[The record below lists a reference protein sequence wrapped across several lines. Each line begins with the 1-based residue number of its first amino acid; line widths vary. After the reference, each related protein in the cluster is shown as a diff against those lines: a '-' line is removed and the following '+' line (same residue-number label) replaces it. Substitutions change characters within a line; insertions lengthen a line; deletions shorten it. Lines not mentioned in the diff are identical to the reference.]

1 MRTNEVLPGIWH
13 IEESYR
19 DHCTLVCG
27 TDRAILWDTGQGRGD
42 LSAFAASQTTRPLTV
57 CLSHGHDDHTGGR
70 AAFERVLID
79 PADRWMLAAQDAR
92 TGGAARQEIG
102 ELLPGQRFDL
112 GCRHATVVDLAGHT
126 RGSVGLLLEEDRL
139 LLAGDALGPTLLML
153 GAECAPLDVLRRT
166 LERTLALPFDR
177 FLASHSPRPLPKEL
191 AAVHLRHLDHLHTE
205 PPSHPGPYGPDLRRS
220 EHKEH
225 GLRSVLYLHR
235 SLLP

>member
-1 MRTNEVLPGIWH
+1 MRAVEVLPGVWH

-27 TDRAILWDTGQGRGD
+27 ADRAVLWDTGQGAGD
-42 LSAFAASQTTRPLTV
+42 LRGFVAERTAAPLTV

-70 AAFERVLID
+70 AAFARPLIH

-92 TGGAARQEIG
+92 RGGAAQEVDD
-102 ELLPGQRFDL
+102 LLPGQRWDL
-112 GCRHATVVDLAGHT
+112 GGGRHVTVVDLAGHT

-153 GAECAPLDVLRRT
+153 GAECAPLDALRQT
-166 LERTLALPFDR
+166 LERTLALPCDR

-191 AAVHLRHLDHLHTE
+191 AAVHLRHLDRLHTE

-220 EHKEH
+220 ERKEH
-225 GLRSVLYLHR
+225 GLRSVLYIHR
-235 SLLP
+235 SLLA